1 MSGPAVRT
9 REFTDPTCPWAF
21 SRPTGMRLLC
31 LHGLPWSSSGA
42 PDARHASDLAD
53 ARMLRRHGGS
63 YGLRIEAGPDGD
75 SGDPPIAT
83 SARSATIGIVLQY
96 ASGGR
101 DERRARYSPQVSSAA
116 RGPAR
121 LGLPRAI
128 GPADG
133 CRRAAGSHRH
143 DHARGAYPATN
154 TWRRLPPSPL
164 TPRQSVAR
172 RWTGPGV
179 HPRRRLRGARARRVR
194 PDRDVRRR
202 RRPPAAP
209 VLPDFVRTCV
219 VAILGRSFRGGE
231 NTWNELWD
239 AGSIGRRR
247 RQALVSAS
255 VPRQPR
261 PAVSPHSPRGR
272 SQMESLSPSG

>member
-42 PDARHASDLAD
+42 PDARNASDRAD

-63 YGLRIEAGPDGD
+63 YGLRIEARPDGD

-143 DHARGAYPATN
+143 DHARGAYPGDEHVAQASAVTAGA
-154 TWRRLPPSPL
+154 PP
-164 TPRQSVAR
+164 V
-172 RWTGPGV
+172 G
-179 HPRRRLRGARARRVR
+179 
-194 PDRDVRRR
+194 
-202 RRPPAAP
+202 RPPIDWPGSSSSSAAS
-209 VLPDFVRTCV
+209 
-219 VAILGRSFRGGE
+219 RSACA
-231 NTWNELWD
+231 T
-239 AGSIGRRR
+239 GSPG
-247 RQALVSAS
+247 
-255 VPRQPR
+255 P
-261 PAVSPHSPRGR
+261 
-272 SQMESLSPSG
+272 